1 MENPKQKI
9 TPIQRVESTFDMMP
23 DDYTDSFWAKLS
35 EKAAERRV
43 PLHGHLELTP
53 QCNFDCK
60 MCYVHLEKCQMNNMK
75 ELTLNQWYKII
86 DDAIDAGMVF
96 ASITGG
102 ECLTVPFFDELYL
115 YLKRK
120 GILVFV
126 LTNGFLLPEKKE
138 LFVRHP
144 PAHIQVSVYGWD
156 DDSYYAVTGKRAYKR
171 VDDSILQLRRSG
183 ISISVAVTASKYL
196 PSVYKIVKHY
206 YEHNIGTTVSKWL
219 IPPYES
225 TNRKIED
232 FNLTIEQRVEV
243 EREILMATDQKIP
256 TRKKCNIPCAGG
268 KETIR
273 QYGLSCA
280 AGRTDF
286 SINWKGE
293 MMPCVSLPVVTG
305 KPLLEGFVHSWSSTV
320 QYADSLVR
328 PIECQECAYHAVC
341 KRCYAFHLSGAK
353 QGHCNPQACEEVMTM
368 VQQGIIDF
376 PTEV

>member
-1 MENPKQKI
+1 MENPKRKI
-9 TPIQRVESTFDMMP
+9 TSIQRVESTFDMMP
-23 DDYTDSFWAKLS
+23 DDYMDSFWATLS
-35 EKAAERRV
+35 AKAAERRV

-53 QCNFDCK
+53 QCNFNCK
-60 MCYVHLEKCQMNNMK
+60 MCYVHLEKCQMNNIE

-156 DDSYYAVTGKRAYKR
+156 DDSYYTVTGRRAYKR

-196 PSVYKIVKHY
+196 PSVYKIVKHLCTALEKY
-206 YEHNIGTTVSKWL
+206 QQSIQVFQAQANQKGQITMQAVDNCIKC
-219 IPPYES
+219 
-225 TNRKIED
+225 
-232 FNLTIEQRVEV
+232 VE
-243 EREILMATDQKIP
+243 LYMQ
-256 TRKKCNIPCAGG
+256 
-268 KETIR
+268 
-273 QYGLSCA
+273 
-280 AGRTDF
+280 
-286 SINWKGE
+286 W
-293 MMPCVSLPVVTG
+293 
-305 KPLLEGFVHSWSSTV
+305 H
-320 QYADSLVR
+320 
-328 PIECQECAYHAVC
+328 
-341 KRCYAFHLSGAK
+341 
-353 QGHCNPQACEEVMTM
+353 
-368 VQQGIIDF
+368 
-376 PTEV
+376 